1 MDCDRFEAT
10 LIDELYEELDEL
22 TSAAAKRH
30 VAGCSRCASLIGG
43 LRATRR
49 VAVLPMV
56 EPPMDLEDRI
66 LAAARNAQQVVPI
79 GRRLSRT
86 LSWAGSWA
94 MRPQTAM
101 AAVFLLMVGSSLL
114 FVRRSKVSPPDSAMT
129 VTAQGEPAPAGQA
142 SAATTD
148 EQPVDSKLA
157 AAAHGAGPSS
167 PPIAAAPAA
176 TAAPSSAPGFEGAL
190 AYKDKERSLPL
201 SVKGSG
207 SESESSLGPFAKNAE
222 APAGA
227 PLQHSRMAPPRARG
241 GSDDG
246 VVPSDL
252 DKPQGGGAQA
262 QTEQNRAPATDS
274 PADLQAAN
282 TLRDTTGCG
291 AAASSFDRISQQAWG
306 TPTGYQATWEA
317 AQCYRALGQT
327 DQAQARYQRLLTVKQ
342 FATQAQQ
349 AIASISQSQTP
360 NQNQNQVAGKV
371 ATRKYAA
378 PAKPSAVTQVPQTQ
392 TPSATAPAAPPPATD
407 QKAPAQ
413 QQQGL

>member
-49 VAVLPMV
+49 VAVLPMI

-66 LAAARNAQQVVPI
+66 LAAARNAQKVVPI

-148 EQPVDSKLA
+148 EQPIDSKLA

-201 SVKGSG
+201 SVKGGSG
-207 SESESSLGPFAKNAE
+207 EGESSLGPFAKNAE

-227 PLQHSRMAPPRARG
+227 PLQHSRVAPRARG

-252 DKPQGGGAQA
+252 DKAQGGGGAQA
-262 QTEQNRAPATDS
+262 QTPDPNRAATDS
-274 PADLQAAN
+274 TADLQAAR
-282 TLRDTTGCG
+282 TLRDTSGCG

-306 TPTGYQATWEA
+306 TSTGYNATWEA

-327 DQAQARYQRLLTVKQ
+327 DQAQARYQRLLTVQQ
-342 FATQAQQ
+342 FADQAKT
-349 AIASISQSQTP
+349 AIASIS
-360 NQNQNQVAGKV
+360 QNQNQVAGKV

-392 TPSATAPAAPPPATD
+392 TPSATAPAAPPVTD
-407 QKAPAQ
+407 QKAPPQQQPAQ
-413 QQQGL
+413 NQQGL